1 MLTENSAGD
10 GGGAVG
16 GTLNNC
22 KERIRRLEGVAKHV
36 TGEKRLTL
44 RTTRMAL
51 PPAEKPLKSGEVTA
65 LRRKLGVSQAVFAAL
80 LNVPKPTAI
89 SWESGARQPC
99 GAALKLLRLAA
110 RRPEFLAA

>member
-1 MLTENSAGD
+1 MHRTNKNGIEFDAEEL
-10 GGGAVG
+10 
-16 GTLNNC
+16 
-22 KERIRRLEGVAKHV
+22 IRRLESVAKHA

-51 PPAEKPLKSGEVTA
+51 PPAEKPLKPSEVTA
-65 LRRKLGVSQAVFAAL
+65 LRKKLGVSQAVFAAL

-89 SWESGARQPC
+89 RWESGARQPS